1 MESFG
6 SCTEHNLLGINTSTF
21 GRKTHFGFS
30 PRSFVFRPEQWFTP
44 MKLHETSLLCE
55 ARSTSAFRGQLIP
68 VQLPPQLVCSL
79 SPQQQGL
86 GRARGSFFL
95 FYIFTGS
102 ARGSWWAWVQTLLF
116 ETFWSH
122 NCRDR
127 VPSLLVSLL
136 WKVDMSQPPALSR
149 SGRDMSRLYRVFFS
163 LTQRATGFF
172 FKKILSICW
181 ILQCAIWCTFFSN
194 GCELMSK
201 KEKGKK
207 HLIYQ
212 PSVVFAWGAL
222 GLKEWVLLGHS
233 ALCVEP
239 RGVAALPS
247 CPRSDPQH
255 GCTFFQS
262 NQ

>member
-1 MESFG
+1 MRQASCVKPEAQVPSEGSWFQSSCLPSLCAACRHSSRDWGGRGEAFSFSTSSQVQLEAADGPGSRPYCLRHSDRTTVETGFPHCWSASFG
-6 SCTEHNLLGINTSTF
+6 KWTCHSLRLFQEAAETCHVSTES
-21 GRKTHFGFS
+21 
-30 PRSFVFRPEQWFTP
+30 
-44 MKLHETSLLCE
+44 
-55 ARSTSAFRGQLIP
+55 
-68 VQLPPQLVCSL
+68 
-79 SPQQQGL
+79 
-86 GRARGSFFL
+86 
-95 FYIFTGS
+95 
-102 ARGSWWAWVQTLLF
+102 
-116 ETFWSH
+116 
-122 NCRDR
+122 
-127 VPSLLVSLL
+127 
-136 WKVDMSQPPALSR
+136 
-149 SGRDMSRLYRVFFS
+149 FS